1 MTHREYTLTVEKTIY
16 EHLDANTKAVHLEE
30 GETLT
35 LNQQDF
41 DRIKE
46 GQDIVRSVNAGQGMY
61 ASVTFNKDNF
71 TNEVTYTEVTVTTG
85 VAKLGKRK
93 PKQDSRTRGTSVI
106 GQEFALEIEGEP
118 VLYALDLE
126 SLSPVEVRVKD
137 ITGDKVIVEYLNSTP
152 GRTEVFSIE
161 EFEYLAGIQIN

>member
-16 EHLDANTKAVHLEE
+16 ESLDSIKAVHKDK
-30 GETLT
+30 GQTLT

-46 GQDIVRSVNAGQGMY
+46 GHDIVRHVVAGHGMY

-71 TNEVTYTEVTVTTG
+71 ANEVTYTEVTITTG
-85 VAKLGKRK
+85 KAKLGKRK
-93 PKQDSRTRGTSVI
+93 PKQDSRTEGTSVI
-106 GQEFALEIEGEP
+106 GQEFT
-118 VLYALDLE
+118 LDLG

-137 ITGDKVIVEYLNSTP
+137 ITRDKVIVEYLNSTP

>member
-16 EHLDANTKAVHLEE
+16 EHLDANLKAVHLEE

-71 TNEVTYTEVTVTTG
+71 ANEVTYTEVTVYTG

-93 PKQDSRTRGTSVI
+93 AK
-106 GQEFALEIEGEP
+106 
-118 VLYALDLE
+118 
-126 SLSPVEVRVKD
+126 
-137 ITGDKVIVEYLNSTP
+137 
-152 GRTEVFSIE
+152 
-161 EFEYLAGIQIN
+161 

>member
-16 EHLDANTKAVHLEE
+16 EHLDANLKAVHLEE

-46 GQDIVRSVNAGQGMY
+46 GQDIVRSVNAGHGMT
-61 ASVTFNKDNF
+61 ASAVFGKENF
-71 TNEVTYTEVTVTTG
+71 VNEVAYTEVTVYTG

-93 PKQDSRTRGTSVI
+93 
-106 GQEFALEIEGEP
+106 
-118 VLYALDLE
+118 
-126 SLSPVEVRVKD
+126 VK
-137 ITGDKVIVEYLNSTP
+137 
-152 GRTEVFSIE
+152 
-161 EFEYLAGIQIN
+161 

>member
-41 DRIKE
+41 DKIKE
-46 GQDIVRSVNAGQGMY
+46 GHDIIRYVNAGQGMI
-61 ASVTFNKDNF
+61 ATVTFSKENF
-71 TNEVTYTEVTVTTG
+71 VNEVTYTEVTVYTG

-93 PKQDSRTRGTSVI
+93 AK
-106 GQEFALEIEGEP
+106 
-118 VLYALDLE
+118 
-126 SLSPVEVRVKD
+126 
-137 ITGDKVIVEYLNSTP
+137 
-152 GRTEVFSIE
+152 
-161 EFEYLAGIQIN
+161 